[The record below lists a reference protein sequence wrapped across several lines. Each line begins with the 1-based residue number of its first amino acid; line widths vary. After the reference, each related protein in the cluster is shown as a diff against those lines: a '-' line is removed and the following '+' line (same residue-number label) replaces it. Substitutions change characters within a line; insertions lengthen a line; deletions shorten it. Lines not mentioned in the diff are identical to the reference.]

1 MIKERNGWLIAGLA
15 VLLLIT
21 AVYSATVGTADIP
34 FKEVVLITLSEI
46 PLINRYVSAPEGP
59 SRTIVILIRL
69 PRIILG
75 IIAGISLSV
84 SGTSMQGIFKNP
96 MASPFILG
104 VSAGGGLGA
113 AIGFYFG
120 VSFYYLP
127 LLAFLTALGTVFL
140 VFALGRVRKKT
151 DIATLLL
158 AGLAMNFLMSGLT
171 SYIRYM
177 SPPEKM
183 VQMQILSFMLG
194 NLNEAAWNQ
203 VHITLPI
210 MIVGVAL
217 VFAYSRDLNVI
228 QMGEESA
235 LQLGV
240 DVEKTKFIQLVT
252 SSLLAAT
259 MVAFTGIIGFVG
271 LMIPHGARLI
281 VGPEH
286 KRLIPTAALIG
297 GIFLILCDTISRTI
311 GEIPVGII
319 TVLLGSPF
327 FIYLLIRNRGDT
339 GW

>member
-1 MIKERNGWLIAGLA
+1 MIKKNTGWIIAGLT

-34 FKEVVLITLSEI
+34 FKEVVLITLNEL
-46 PLINRYVSAPEGP
+46 PLINRYITAPEGS
-59 SRTIVILIRL
+59 SRTIVVLIRL
-69 PRIILG
+69 PRIALG

-113 AIGFYFG
+113 AVGFYLG
-120 VSFYYLP
+120 LSFFYLP
-127 LLAFLTALGTVFL
+127 LLAFSTAVSTVFL

-203 VHITLPI
+203 IYITLPI
-210 MIVGVAL
+210 MIVGVGL

-240 DVEKTKFIQLVT
+240 DVERTKFVQLVT

-286 KRLIPTAALIG
+286 KRLIPTAALMG
-297 GIFLILCDTISRTI
+297 GIFLILCDTISRVM
-311 GEIPVGII
+311 GDIPVGII

>member
-1 MIKERNGWLIAGLA
+1 MIKERTGWLIAGLA

-21 AVYSATVGTADIP
+21 AIYSTTVGTADIP

-46 PLINRYVSAPEGP
+46 PLINNYVTAPEGP
-59 SRTIVILIRL
+59 SRTIVVLIRL

-113 AIGFYFG
+113 AVGFYLG
-120 VSFYYLP
+120 VSFIYLP
-127 LLAFLTALGTVFL
+127 LLAFLTAVTTVFL

-151 DIATLLL
+151 DVATLLL

-194 NLNEAAWNQ
+194 NLNEAGWDQ

-240 DVEKTKFIQLVT
+240 NVERTKFVQLVT
-252 SSLLAAT
+252 SSLLAAA

-286 KRLIPTAALIG
+286 KRLIPTAALMG
-297 GIFLILCDTISRTI
+297 CIFLILCDTIARMM